1 MLIHDWPELPGILD
15 VSVHSNSTNVDIKK
29 CFQFT
34 TSWDDGTIHDLR
46 LAELL
51 TKYNLPA
58 TFYIAQK
65 HEYGFLQEKYIAE
78 LGQHFEIG
86 AHTLNHVVLSTA
98 DKGLVSDEIRGSKWW
113 IEQVTGGPCQMFCF
127 PRGKFHKQHLNM
139 VKHAGFTGAR
149 TVELMSL
156 QPPVFV
162 AGIRLMPTTVQ
173 CFPHTYS
180 GYLRNIISR
189 RKLRNV
195 RNYLPVAGLKSWT
208 SQARSLLSRV
218 HREGGVFHL
227 WGHAWEIEQQGL
239 WPQLEEVFRA
249 AAEYRHHGTYLTNGD
264 LCNAG
269 QA

>member
-98 DKGLVSDEIRGSKWW
+98 DKGLVSDEIRGRN
-113 IEQVTGGPCQMFCF
+113 GG
-127 PRGKFHKQHLNM
+127 
-139 VKHAGFTGAR
+139 
-149 TVELMSL
+149 
-156 QPPVFV
+156 
-162 AGIRLMPTTVQ
+162 
-173 CFPHTYS
+173 
-180 GYLRNIISR
+180 
-189 RKLRNV
+189 
-195 RNYLPVAGLKSWT
+195 
-208 SQARSLLSRV
+208 LSRLRV
-218 HREGGVFHL
+218 VLARCF
-227 WGHAWEIEQQGL
+227 AF
-239 WPQLEEVFRA
+239 LEANF
-249 AAEYRHHGTYLTNGD
+249 TSSI
-264 LCNAG
+264 
-269 QA
+269 